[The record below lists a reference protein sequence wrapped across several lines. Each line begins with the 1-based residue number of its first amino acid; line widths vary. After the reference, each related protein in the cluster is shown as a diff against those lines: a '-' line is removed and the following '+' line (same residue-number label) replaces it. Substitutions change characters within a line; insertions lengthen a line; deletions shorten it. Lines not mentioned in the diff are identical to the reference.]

1 MYIIQSGSHRDLR
14 DVGVRV
20 KAKSLWGVN
29 HWQVGNEGEVLIEFI
44 AFWYRVAL
52 VEAEVVGEHVLAKP
66 GATERVQQTLV
77 IVIRHTAA
85 ILYLSKHVPNGTPTH
100 TLQSTSDMFTHS
112 ESLHRHSNGGVTDR
126 QTDLLG
132 IHVVQ
137 VVLYKLDTS
146 IEVRSIELVWYVPTQ
161 RSKLSSLLK
170 CGENKY

>member
-44 AFWYRVAL
+44 AFRYRVAL

-126 QTDLLG
+126 QTFLG
-132 IHVVQ
+132 SMSSRWFCTNWILALKSEALNSYGMFQ
-137 VVLYKLDTS
+137 PS
-146 IEVRSIELVWYVPTQ
+146 GPNFRRS
-161 RSKLSSLLK
+161 
-170 CGENKY
+170 